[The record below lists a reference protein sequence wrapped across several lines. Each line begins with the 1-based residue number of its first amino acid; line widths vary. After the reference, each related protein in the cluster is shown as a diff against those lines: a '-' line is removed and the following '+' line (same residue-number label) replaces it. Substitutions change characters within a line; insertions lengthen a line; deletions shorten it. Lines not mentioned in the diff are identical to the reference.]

1 MATQTMSLE
10 IVRNA
15 SEGIAKT
22 LLHTVPPQMEGWLL
36 KRGIERILLT
46 TQYEYPP
53 HFWETIDQYA
63 ANAGFVIAQNHFSNA
78 DILAVDLLANRI
90 TCRVNRTVPEEKK
103 MGGFIE
109 PFADSLPEDTQGEM
123 SRFYKKV
130 KPLINRLRVETGP
143 TPTLNDILNNRI
155 HSYKKYKD
163 DLEES
168 SKRMKE
174 ATSKERKGVIL
185 PAEATVQGG
194 RIDPGTGDVYGM
206 QVFTPNSVKLALY
219 SVTEANDYGIIIPTA
234 VSYGYK
240 VLNSETN
247 GITLPA
253 TVVGLTP
260 IKQAIMTVHVG
271 EPIIYKK
278 SDIRGLN
285 SDELNYLVAT
295 TIAQMLEP
303 QERGV
308 YSSQEKFDI
317 ALVEY
322 MDKKRRAD
330 EIIKGLRAEYEAKKK
345 EEAAIFPD
353 QS

>member
-1 MATQTMSLE
+1 MSLE
-10 IVRNA
+10 IAKNA
-15 SEGIAKT
+15 GEGVAKT
-22 LLHTVPPQMEGWLL
+22 ILHAVPPQTEGWLL
-36 KRGIERILLT
+36 KRGIEKILLT
-46 TQYEYPP
+46 TRYEYPP

-63 ANAGFVIAQNHFSNA
+63 ANSGFVIVQNHFSNA

-90 TCRVNRTVPEEKK
+90 TCRVNRTVPEDKRME
-103 MGGFIE
+103 GFIE

-123 SRFYKKV
+123 SRFYKEV
-130 KPLINRLRVETGP
+130 LPLIKRLRVETGP
-143 TPTLNDILNNRI
+143 TPTLNDILNDRI
-155 HSYKKYKD
+155 HSYEKYKHD
-163 DLEES
+163 IEKS
-168 SKRMKE
+168 SGRMKE
-174 ATSKERKGVIL
+174 ATSKERKGIIL

-194 RIDPGTGDVYGM
+194 RIDPATRDVCGM

-219 SVTEANDYGIIIPTA
+219 SVTEVNEYGIIIPTA

-253 TVVGLTP
+253 TLVGLG
-260 IKQAIMTVHVG
+260 ISKQVIMTVHVG

-278 SDIRGLN
+278 DNIKGLN
-285 SDELNYLVAT
+285 SEELNYQIAT

-308 YSSQEKFDI
+308 YSSREEFDI
-317 ALVEY
+317 ALAAY

-345 EEAAIFPD
+345 LAT
-353 QS
+353 SLR